1 MPSAGGRTAWR
12 RAGRRIALAGLAGL
26 GGAALIVL
34 RSTDWLASLGG
45 RPEGE
50 RLARM
55 QRSPQWANGH
65 FRNTVATQTLKAR
78 DLPATVRMQV
88 TGKEVRY
95 PTHPIPVVELSR
107 EAFAILPASGLR
119 LTWLGHAT
127 ALLEIDGA
135 RVLTDPIWS
144 ERVSPSTLAGPRR
157 FFPPPL
163 PLEDLP
169 PLDAVVVSHDHY
181 DHLDM
186 ATIRALSASGAAFY
200 VPLGVGA
207 HLERWNVPAER
218 IHEFDW
224 NESARVGPLTL
235 TLAAARHF
243 SGRGF
248 RNRNGTLWGSWV
260 LAGPRHRVFYSG
272 DTGDFD
278 GFRSIGETYGPFDT
292 TLMSAG
298 AYSPAW
304 PAVHIFPEEL
314 VGAHQALR
322 GGLLIPVHWGTFNLA
337 FHDWNDPAR
346 RISAEAARLGVAVA
360 LPRPGQAIEPSSPPP
375 DDPWWRTP

>member
-1 MPSAGGRTAWR
+1 MARR
-12 RAGRRIALAGLAGL
+12 RAGRRIALASLAGL
-26 GGAALIVL
+26 GGVALIVL

-45 RPEGE
+45 RPEGD

-55 QRSPQWANGH
+55 QRSPQWAKGH
-65 FRNTVATQTLKAR
+65 FRNTAATQTLKAR

-95 PTHPIPVVELSR
+95 PSHPIPVIALAKDS
-107 EAFAILPASGLR
+107 FASPPASGLR

-135 RVLTDPIWS
+135 RVLTDPVWS

-169 PLDAVVVSHDHY
+169 PLDAVVISHDHY

-186 ATIRALSASGAAFY
+186 ATIRALSARGAAFY

-207 HLERWNVPAER
+207 HLERWNVPAAR

-224 NESARVGPLTL
+224 NESTRVGPLTL

-243 SGRGF
+243 SGRGL

-260 LAGPRHRVFYSG
+260 VAGPRHRVFYSG

-278 GFRSIGETYGPFDT
+278 GFRSIGEAYGPFDA

-304 PAVHIFPEEL
+304 PAIHIFPEEL
-314 VGAHQALR
+314 VRAHQDLR

-337 FHDWNDPAR
+337 FHDWNQPAS

-360 LPRPGQAIEPSSPPP
+360 VPRPGQAIEPSRPPP

>member
-1 MPSAGGRTAWR
+1 MPPSGGRAAWR
-12 RAGRRIALAGLAGL
+12 RAGRRIALGALAGI

-45 RPEGE
+45 RPVGE

-55 QRSPQWANGH
+55 QRSPQWVRGRFH
-65 FRNTVATQTLKAR
+65 NTVATQTLKAR
-78 DLPATVRMQV
+78 DLPATVRMQM

-95 PTHPIPVVELSR
+95 PTHPIPVDRLSKG
-107 EAFAILPASGLR
+107 AFANPPASGLR
-119 LTWLGHAT
+119 VTWLGHAT

-135 RVLTDPIWS
+135 RVLTDPVWS
-144 ERVSPSTLAGPRR
+144 ERVSPSTLAGPKR

-163 PLEDLP
+163 ALEDLP
-169 PLDAVVVSHDHY
+169 PLDAVIVSHDHY

-186 ATIRALSASGAAFY
+186 ATIRRLSARGVAFY

-207 HLERWNVPAER
+207 HLERWDVPADR
-218 IHEFDW
+218 IHELDW
-224 NESARVGPLTL
+224 SESARVGPLTL

-243 SGRGF
+243 SGRGL

-260 LAGPRHRVFYSG
+260 LIGPRHHVFYSG

-278 GFRSIGETYGPFDT
+278 GFAAIGEEYGPFDA

-304 PAVHIFPEEL
+304 PAIHMFPEEL
-314 VGAHQALR
+314 VRAHRDLR

-337 FHDWNDPAR
+337 FHDWNDPVR
-346 RISAEAARLGVAVA
+346 RIWAEASRLSVAVA
-360 LPRPGQAIEPSSPPP
+360 VPRPGQSVEPSSPPP
-375 DDPWWRTP
+375 DDPWWRAP

>member
-1 MPSAGGRTAWR
+1 M
-12 RAGRRIALAGLAGL
+12 I
-26 GGAALIVL
+26 
-34 RSTDWLASLGG
+34 STGWLASLGG

-55 QRSPQWANGH
+55 QRSPQWAKGRFHNS
-65 FRNTVATQTLKAR
+65 APTQTLAAR
-78 DLPATVRMQV
+78 DLPSTVRRQV

-95 PTHPIPVVELSR
+95 PTHPIPVVRLGKD
-107 EAFAILPASGLR
+107 AFANPPASGLR

-135 RVLTDPIWS
+135 RVLTDPVWS
-144 ERVSPSTLAGPRR
+144 ERVSPSSLLGPRR
-157 FFPPPL
+157 FFSPPL
-163 PLEDLP
+163 PMEDLP

-186 ATIRALSASGAAFY
+186 ATIRTLSARGATFY

-207 HLERWNVPAER
+207 HLEKWGVPSEHV
-218 IHEFDW
+218 HELDW
-224 NESARVGPLTL
+224 SESARVGPLTL
-235 TLAAARHF
+235 TLTPARHF
-243 SGRGF
+243 SGRTLKD
-248 RNRNGTLWGSWV
+248 RNRTLWGSWV
-260 LAGPRHRVFYSG
+260 LGGPRHRVFYSG

-278 GFRSIGETYGPFDT
+278 GFRAIGDVYGPFDA

-304 PAVHIFPEEL
+304 PAVHMFPEEL
-314 VGAHQALR
+314 VQAHQDLR

-337 FHDWNDPAR
+337 FHDWNDPVR
-346 RISAEAARLGVAVA
+346 RISAESARRGITVAV
-360 LPRPGQAIEPSSPPP
+360 PRPGQSVEPSSPPS
-375 DDPWWRTP
+375 DDPWWRAP